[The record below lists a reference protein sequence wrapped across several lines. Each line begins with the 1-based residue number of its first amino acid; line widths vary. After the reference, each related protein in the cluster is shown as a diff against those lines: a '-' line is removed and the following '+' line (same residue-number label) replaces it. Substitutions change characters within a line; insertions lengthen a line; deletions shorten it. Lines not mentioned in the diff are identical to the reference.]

1 MYTISVYYTVCTQY
15 WATNTECAKYQ
26 YRTVCYSY
34 QKGMY
39 KYQQDTLL
47 YVPSISR
54 VHCMYPISEYTVC
67 TQYQSTL
74 YVPNIR
80 VHCMYPISVKETIYV
95 PYISRVHKYQQKTV
109 WLCIPYQ
116 YHLKWTRVTDE
127 SKEIPFKPLHDKT
140 NAITCVPSED
150 SDQPGHSPS
159 LIRVFAVR
167 MKKHYVLATLRT
179 YSEDSV

>member
-1 MYTISVYYTVCTQY
+1 MYPVLSYQY
-15 WATNTECAKYQ
+15 WMCQIPVQNSMLLISEGYVQISAGYII
-26 YRTVCYSY
+26 VCS
-34 QKGMY
+34 Q
-39 KYQQDTLL
+39 YQQSTL
-47 YVPSISR
+47 YVPNIR

-80 VHCMYPISVKETIYV
+80 VHCMYPISVKETTYV

-116 YHLKWTRVTDE
+116 YHLKWKRVTDE